1 MTIQKKNK
9 LETDDVLLVL
19 REIIANPQM
28 TQRDLSAR
36 LGLSLGKV
44 NFLIKALIEKGLIKA
59 DNFKNSK
66 NKIAYLYCLT
76 PKGIE
81 EKAEITYRFLKRKLA
96 EYEKLEEEIRQLE
109 KEVDLL
115 EISVADRED
124 ALPDVKID

>member
-1 MTIQKKNK
+1 MTNHRKNR
-9 LETDDVLLVL
+9 LETDDVLLML
-19 REIIANPQM
+19 REINANPRM

-59 DNFKNSK
+59 ENFKNSR
-66 NKIAYLYCLT
+66 NKMAYLYCLT
-76 PKGIE
+76 PQGIE
-81 EKAEITYRFLKRKLA
+81 QKADITYRFLKRKLT

-115 EISVADRED
+115 DMSVADR
-124 ALPDVKID
+124 K